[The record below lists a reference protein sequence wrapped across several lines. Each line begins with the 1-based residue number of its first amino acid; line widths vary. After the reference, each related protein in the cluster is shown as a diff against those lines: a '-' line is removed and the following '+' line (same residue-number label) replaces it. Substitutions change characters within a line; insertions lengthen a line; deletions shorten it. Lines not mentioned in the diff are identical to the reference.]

1 MDRQEVLDIVEAA
14 RKEGIEANLC
24 HADLS
29 GANLRDVD
37 LHGANLRY
45 ADLRYADL
53 GDADL
58 CHANL
63 SEANLRHTYLRS
75 ADLRDADLTAD
86 LRLADLRYA
95 DLRGANLDFS
105 AWPLWCGTLG
115 VTVSLDFARQL
126 AFHVLGLDVPDEDMT
141 DEERSEWA
149 NVRRVL
155 TPFANQW
162 SGGSRHGINKYEED

>member
-1 MDRQEVLDIVEAA
+1 MDRQEVLEIIQKA
-14 RKEGIEANLC
+14 RENVSVL
-24 HADLS
+24 
-29 GANLRDVD
+29 
-37 LHGANLRY
+37 
-45 ADLRYADL
+45 
-53 GDADL
+53 DL

-63 SEANLRHTYLRS
+63 SGANLCHTNLRD
-75 ADLRDADLTAD
+75 ADLRDADLTAN
-86 LRLADLRYA
+86 LTKADLRYA

-141 DEERSEWA
+141 DEERSELA

-155 TPFANQW
+155 APFANQW
-162 SGGSRHGINKYEED
+162 SGVSHHSINKYEEAQ

>member
-1 MDRQEVLDIVEAA
+1 MDRQEVLDFVEAA
-14 RKEGIEANLC
+14 RK
-24 HADLS
+24 ADLS
-29 GANLRDVD
+29 RV
-37 LHGANLRY
+37 
-45 ADLRYADL
+45 
-53 GDADL
+53 
-58 CHANL
+58 
-63 SEANLRHTYLRS
+63 
-75 ADLRDADLTAD
+75 DLRDADLRD
-86 LRLADLRYA
+86 
-95 DLRGANLDFS
+95 ANLDFS

-162 SGGSRHGINKYEED
+162 SGVSHHSINKYEEAQ